1 MAITLLRRQ
10 SETPTVLGQDD
21 SRILRYA
28 TGGYDGVTKGYA
40 DECGY
45 EITGS
50 TLHIKSGETI
60 LNGWQAVIDSS
71 GVDVTLGS
79 SATKLYFS
87 IYVEYDLRI
96 AAEPVITI
104 KSQYDT
110 ASYPDIA
117 VGEDLT
123 ENPYGIRR
131 MLLYTA
137 TGQNNTISDVTRKFE
152 LCEVGKIKNA
162 VNSIYA
168 QYAKY
173 ASEDTSKGTIEERL
187 TNLGFKQGNII
198 LSSDVSASQGTSGI
212 APAIIKLG
220 NMCYIFGRYTH
231 DGVGSSFVIGTIPEE
246 FRPKDNTYAMWYVT
260 GYAGENVYCRV
271 SINSSSGEI
280 TASNDSG
287 RGALDYVNFSGRYD
301 ANTKTVQFA
310 QIAYG
315 V

>member
-28 TGGYDGVTKGYA
+28 TGGYDGVTEGYA

-45 EITGS
+45 TTTGS
-50 TLHIKSGETI
+50 TLHIKSGEII
-60 LNGWQAVIDSS
+60 LNGWQAVIDGS

-162 VNSIYA
+162 VNSTN
-168 QYAKY
+168 
-173 ASEDTSKGTIEERL
+173 ASKVNNKNLYVHNGGVNIDGFVSTVFYNIITNDANPYTTIDELRAAIVAFANGELVVVNAVAVVLNKNGYIQIGSTLRADDTSLTLDLAKIDISNLAITSITGEKGEVIAL
-187 TNLGFKQGNII
+187 TGDTVKQ
-198 LSSDVSASQGTSGI
+198 L
-212 APAIIKLG
+212 L
-220 NMCYIFGRYTH
+220 
-231 DGVGSSFVIGTIPEE
+231 
-246 FRPKDNTYAMWYVT
+246 
-260 GYAGENVYCRV
+260 
-271 SINSSSGEI
+271 
-280 TASNDSG
+280 
-287 RGALDYVNFSGRYD
+287 
-301 ANTKTVQFA
+301 
-310 QIAYG
+310 
-315 V
+315 